1 MAYAQNAGAPLEIQ
15 ILAHTLQAEI
25 DNANTQHQARVGA
38 ASDDAA
44 ERQRR
49 LEAAQ
54 QGMGLTMPSRGVQPP
69 TLGFALDNFQVQA
82 LAELGQNSVSPHN
95 PSGTTAGRVTPH
107 DGVTPRDG
115 ASAFT
120 PVMAS
125 GNNPPA
131 YPGPSLPTFFASAN
145 TPSPGAAQ
153 NNFLSAQNFPANL
166 GQRASDAATS
176 RLQSNIAT
184 GNIGNSVT
192 VPSGTRTR
200 QPDQVDV
207 LRLMNEQMMQ
217 GIANL
222 NNMVPS
228 AAERRRVQLE
238 GAISSALSRMVQY
251 SANGYEYGL
260 YFMSYRSTQK

>member
-1 MAYAQNAGAPLEIQ
+1 
-15 ILAHTLQAEI
+15 LAHTLQAEI

-69 TLGFALDNFQVQA
+69 TLGFALDNFQAQA

-95 PSGTTAGRVTPH
+95 TSGTTAGR
-107 DGVTPRDG
+107 VTPRDG

-125 GNNPPA
+125 GNNPLA
-131 YPGPSLPTFFASAN
+131 HPGSSLPTFFASAN

-153 NNFLSAQNFPANL
+153 NNFPSAQNFPANL

-176 RLQSNIAT
+176 RLQSNIAA
-184 GNIGNSVT
+184 GNVGNSVT

-238 GAISSALSRMVQY
+238 GAISSALSRMAQY
-251 SANGYEYGL
+251 SAMGMNTDSISRRIEVL
-260 YFMSYRSTQK
+260 ENELNAHMDSMFSL